1 MKLLQELE
9 LQKFDP
15 FLLKIEIHFE
25 KQFIAIKG
33 HNDSATIFTY
43 IFVDEYQSQG
53 NIFFKKYRTEDL
65 LVARKEIVSSYLYYC
80 F

>member
-1 MKLLQELE
+1 MKLLKELE

-33 HNDSATIFTY
+33 HNDSATIFT
-43 IFVDEYQSQG
+43 
-53 NIFFKKYRTEDL
+53 
-65 LVARKEIVSSYLYYC
+65 
-80 F
+80 